1 MSRVYSKH
9 LFVLDLF
16 LCCLV
21 PFLSVAETRTV
32 LVLHTNDMH
41 DHVRPGQE
49 NRGGMPYVSG
59 YIKSVKAQRQDVLVL
74 DAGDVAEKGD
84 MLAFKTNSDIMYQV
98 MGKIGYAATVPGN
111 HDLDHGVAQLHTW
124 AALAPG
130 MSMLCLNY
138 LDKDGKLCFT
148 PSQIFEV
155 NGIKVGVI
163 GLTILKGNET
173 MGRGASVEKLRE
185 EAERLRPETDLLLA
199 LCHAGTSDCAEL
211 STSVPSV
218 QVFIGGHTHELLK
231 EPKLVKDTGALIV
244 QTGSDA
250 RYVGRLELTVDL
262 DSRKLVRA
270 EGGVVEMRHDQAPCD
285 DDMLAWIL
293 KREQEVCPEAN
304 HLVGRCEK
312 PLGPAEV
319 AALAAAALRWR
330 AGADVALCH
339 TATIMR
345 SGLPAGDVD
354 VNDLFLTGGQ
364 RGDKVVTVTLTG
376 KAIESYLDGL
386 MNYDKGQTEWAGFRA
401 VFEHAGSAGS
411 WSAHTDLDPE
421 REYRVVMPQLEW
433 EKRFETVAKKQS
445 GKAADQPP
453 ASSSTPPECPFTFIE
468 ALAAYAE
475 NLTAEKVILDAHVKK
490 LLSDR
495 QLKAEPAQ
503 PTR

>member
-49 NRGGMPYVSG
+49 NCGGMPYVSG

-138 LDKDGKLCFT
+138 LDKDGKPCFT
-148 PSQIFEV
+148 PSKILEV

-173 MGRGASVEKLRE
+173 MDRGASVEKLRE

-293 KREQEVCPEAN
+293 KREQEVCPEATRV
-304 HLVGRCEK
+304 VGRCEH
-312 PLGPAEV
+312 PLGPVEV
-319 AALAAAALRWR
+319 AVFAAAALRWR
-330 AGADVALCH
+330 ADADVALCH

-345 SGLPAGDVD
+345 SGLPAGDIE

-376 KAIESYLDGL
+376 KAIESYLEGL
-386 MNYDKGQTEWAGFRA
+386 MNYEKGPTEWAGFHVAMERS
-401 VFEHAGSAGS
+401 GSEGP
-411 WSAHTDLDPE
+411 WVTHTDLDPE

-503 PTR
+503 LTR